1 MKITKI
7 APAVALLVSLVIGTE
22 AAAQQW
28 VEMSADDSPMVF
40 HPDGKA
46 SVAEQHFTIEE
57 GLPGNN
63 GPTYYGVFIV
73 EPEVSEL
80 TIYLDRLG
88 PRSLGLTRNLS
99 LDEKNL
105 AGRNARNF
113 AYIGC
118 RYDAC
123 ANYEIGD
130 VARCAAF
137 SLDENATPDQW
148 RPASNDRL
156 QGFFCTKREA
166 PVTAEMIDRV
176 LADLTVRA
184 RAR

>member
-1 MKITKI
+1 MKISKI
-7 APAVALLVSLVIGTE
+7 APAAALLTSLAIGPE

-28 VEMSADDSPMVF
+28 VEMSATDSPLVF
-40 HPDGKA
+40 QLGGKA
-46 SVAEQHFTIEE
+46 SAEEQHFTIEQ
-57 GLPGNN
+57 GLPGKN

-73 EPEVSEL
+73 EPEVSQL

-88 PRSLGLTRNLS
+88 PKPSGTTRNLS
-99 LDEKNL
+99 LDEKNV

-113 AYIGC
+113 AYINC

-123 ANYEIGD
+123 ANYQMGD
-130 VARCAAF
+130 VALCAAF
-137 SLDENATPDQW
+137 SLDENPTPDQW
-148 RPASNDRL
+148 RRSRNDRL
-156 QGFFCTKREA
+156 QGFFCTKRKV

-176 LADLTVRA
+176 LAGLTVRA